1 MKRILTIVSC
11 VVSMVVANA
20 QNLTLVK
27 DYTWTSPL
35 TEAGYSQWVVDTQFS
50 TETVTIGTAGN
61 KGIGDF
67 DGLYFQGADKFYYIY
82 HVDTEGNLR
91 QGVLQNNSGDR
102 TLGIIDAKQ
111 GQRIRL
117 VISTENVSKLNGG
130 KAAYAEKN
138 VELHN
143 VSNLITVRDEFQEI
157 WFNVTAEGGAAIKLC
172 RSSYYE
178 KLEVYDVAPLSD
190 AEKATYTVKFV
201 DENGNEI
208 KEALTLEGK
217 IGEKPEFFI
226 EKYTSSFTLEDG
238 SMKYN
243 YDSNDFDQVT
253 LAATGSVATVK
264 FKAVEKWTYSFS
276 YSDFETGS
284 VVKVDKG
291 STFADET
298 VIAYDGWV
306 KVGDKMMW
314 VSPNKGLEG
323 LAGEETGN
331 YSFKL
336 DKSGFEGETI
346 VCSPEVTYEELVD
359 KEDKMVYGM
368 VYFAEAEDVSPYP
381 YASLGVSGGKVG
393 QVEGGSNSSKL
404 LTLGSYTPGDYFLL
418 TNIVAN
424 GGRSLV
430 LRSYK
435 QGPDLCLTDATGAN
449 MHTESATGEIKWSF
463 SITEEMC
470 DSILEDGTKVCVL
483 TLGGKDQSGDGKKFN
498 QSADY
503 DYVALFK
510 KGSTGAVVTP
520 GDETPEVGDAISDIR
535 IELNNEDGVIYDL
548 MGRKV
553 APENVTKGIYIKN
566 GKKFLVK

>member
-1 MKRILTIVSC
+1 
-11 VVSMVVANA
+11 MVVANA

-35 TEAGYSQWVVDTQFS
+35 TEAGYSQWAVDTQFS

-157 WFNVTAEGGAAIKLC
+157 WFNVTAEGGAVIKLC

-201 DENGNEI
+201 DEKGNEI
-208 KEALTLEGK
+208 KEALILEGK
-217 IGEKPEFFI
+217 IGANPEFFI
-226 EKYTSSFTLEDG
+226 EKYTPSITSEDG

-264 FKAVEKWTYSFS
+264 FKTVEKWTYSFS
-276 YSDFETGS
+276 YLDYATEEA
-284 VVKVDKG
+284 VKVDNG

-298 VIAYDGWV
+298 VIAYNGWV

-314 VSPNKGLEG
+314 VSPNKQLQG

-336 DKSGFEGETI
+336 DKSGFEGSTI
-346 VCSPEVTYEELVD
+346 ISSPEVPYEELVG
-359 KEDKMVYGM
+359 YGM

-381 YASLGVSGGKVG
+381 YASMGVSGGKVG
-393 QVEGGSNSSKL
+393 QVKGGSNSDEL

-424 GGRSLV
+424 GARSLV

-449 MHTESATGEIKWSF
+449 MHTEETIGEIKWTF

-520 GDETPEVGDAISDIR
+520 GEETPEVGDAISDIR

>member
-35 TEAGYSQWVVDTQFS
+35 TEAGYSQWAQDTQFS
-50 TETVTIGTAGN
+50 DETVTIGTAGN

-91 QGVLQNNSGDR
+91 QGVLQNNGGDR

-117 VISTENVSKLNGG
+117 LISTENVSKLNGG

-143 VSNLITVRDEFQEI
+143 VSNYITVRDEFQEI

-172 RSSYYE
+172 RSSYYA

-201 DENGNEI
+201 DEKGNEI
-208 KEALTLEGK
+208 KEALTLEGM
-217 IGEKPEFFI
+217 IGANPEFFI
-226 EKYTSSFTLEDG
+226 EKYTSSITSEDG

-264 FKAVEKWTYSFS
+264 FKTVEKWTYSFS
-276 YSDFETGS
+276 YLNIDTEE

-298 VIAYDGWV
+298 VIAYNGWV

-314 VSPNKGLEG
+314 VSPNKQLEG

-336 DKSGFEGETI
+336 DKSGFEGTTLI
-346 VCSPEVTYEELVD
+346 SSPEVTYEELD
-359 KEDKMVYGM
+359 GYGM

-381 YASLGVSGGKVG
+381 YASMGVSGGKVG

-418 TNIVAN
+418 TNVVAN
-424 GGRSLV
+424 QNRSLV

-449 MHTESATGEIKWSF
+449 MHTDKTIGEIKWAF

-470 DSILEDGTKVCVL
+470 DSTLEDGTKVCVL

-510 KGSTGAVVTP
+510 KGYTGAVVTP
-520 GDETPEVGDAISDIR
+520 DEETPEVGDAISDIR